1 MSLLDETV
9 EAYAE
14 AQTTPAAEHLRT
26 VARETADEL
35 GSTVMLTGP
44 VEGRLLETLV
54 FATAPQ
60 LVLEIGTFSG
70 YSALSM
76 ASALPEGGL
85 IVTCE
90 LDDERADF
98 AQRHIDAAGAG
109 NRIEIRRGPALDS
122 IAALDGPVDL
132 VFIDADKQGYMDYYE
147 AVLPKLA
154 PHGLIVADNTL
165 AGGRAATD
173 ENDDTARAIRAFN
186 DHVAVDPRTVQ
197 VLLTVRDGIT
207 LIRRAQTGAT

>member
-1 MSLLDETV
+1 MSFVDEAV
-9 EAYAE
+9 EAYAQ
-14 AQTTPAAEHLRT
+14 AQTTPAADHLR
-26 VARETADEL
+26 RLADETEQEL
-35 GSTVMLTGP
+35 GWTEMLTGT

-76 ASALPEGGL
+76 APALPAGGR
-85 IVTCE
+85 IVSCE

-109 NRIEIRRGPALDS
+109 DRIEIRRGPALDS
-122 IAALDGPVDL
+122 ITALPGPLDL
-132 VFIDADKQGYMDYYE
+132 VFIDADKSGYVDYYE
-147 AVLPKLA
+147 AVLPNLA
-154 PHGLIVADNTL
+154 ARGLIAADNTL
-165 AGGRAATD
+165 AGGRVATD
-173 ENDDTARAIRAFN
+173 ADDGTARAIRAFN
-186 DHVAVDPRTVQ
+186 DHVAADPRTVQ

-207 LIRRAQTGAT
+207 LIRRAQTSDT

>member
-1 MSLLDETV
+1 MSFLDETV

-14 AQTTPAAEHLRT
+14 AQVTPPAPHLGGL
-26 VARETADEL
+26 ARETADEL
-35 GSTVMLTGP
+35 GAIAMLTGP

-60 LVLEIGTFSG
+60 LVLDIGTFSG

-76 ASALPEGGL
+76 VPALPPGGR

-90 LDDERADF
+90 LDDQRADF

-109 NRIEIRRGPALDS
+109 DRIEIRRGPALETV
-122 IAALDGPVDL
+122 AALEGPFDL
-132 VFIDADKQGYMDYYE
+132 VFIDADKSGYVDYYE

-154 PHGLIVADNTL
+154 ARGLVLADNTL

-173 ENDDTARAIRAFN
+173 ADDATARAIRAFN
-186 DHVAVDPRTVQ
+186 DHVAADPRTVQ

-207 LIRRAQTGAT
+207 LIRRAGTLPT

>member
-1 MSLLDETV
+1 MTCLVPDTIET
-9 EAYAE
+9 YAE
-14 AQTTPAAEHLRT
+14 MMTTPIAEHLRT
-26 VARETADEL
+26 VAEETADEL
-35 GSTVMLTGP
+35 GWTVMLTGP

-54 FATAPQ
+54 FATQPQ

-76 ASALPEGGL
+76 APALPEGGR

-90 LDDERADF
+90 LDDQRADF

-109 NRIEIRRGPALDS
+109 DRIEIRRGPALET
-122 IAALDGPVDL
+122 IAALEGPFDL
-132 VFIDADKQGYMDYYE
+132 VFVDADKAGYVDYYE

-154 PHGLIVADNTL
+154 PRGLIVADNTL
-165 AGGRAATD
+165 AGGRAATGED
-173 ENDDTARAIRAFN
+173 DDTARSIRAFN
-186 DHVAVDPRTVQ
+186 DHVAADPRTVQ

-207 LIRRAQTGAT
+207 LIRPA

>member
-1 MSLLDETV
+1 MSFIDETV
-9 EAYAE
+9 AAYAD
-14 AQTTPAAEHLRT
+14 AQVTPPAQHLRT

-54 FATAPQ
+54 SAAAPQ
-60 LVLEIGTFSG
+60 LVLEVGTFSG

-76 ASALPEGGL
+76 VATLPEGGR

-90 LDDERADF
+90 LDDVRADF

-109 NRIEIRRGPALDS
+109 DRIEIRRGPALDS
-122 IAALDGPVDL
+122 IAALDGPFDL
-132 VFIDADKQGYMDYYE
+132 VFIDADKAGYVDYYE

-154 PHGLIVADNTL
+154 PRGLIAADNTL

-173 ENDDTARAIRAFN
+173 ADDDTARAIRAFN
-186 DHVAVDPRTVQ
+186 DHVAADPRTVQ

-207 LIRRAQTGAT
+207 LIRRA

>member
-1 MSLLDETV
+1 MSLLDEAV

-35 GSTVMLTGP
+35 GSPVMLTGP

-186 DHVAVDPRTVQ
+186 DHVAADPRTVQ

>member
-1 MSLLDETV
+1 VIGLPDAIQ
-9 EAYAE
+9 AYAE
-14 AQTTPAAEHLRT
+14 AMTTPAAQPLRT
-26 VARETADEL
+26 IADETAEEL
-35 GSTVMLTGP
+35 GSAVMLTGP

-54 FATAPQ
+54 FATAPR

-76 ASALPEGGL
+76 VSALPDGGR

-109 NRIEIRRGPALDS
+109 DRIEIRRGAALES
-122 IAALDGPVDL
+122 IAALDGPFDL
-132 VFIDADKQGYMDYYE
+132 VFVDADKRGYVDYYE

-154 PHGLIVADNTL
+154 PRGLIAADNTL
-165 AGGRAATD
+165 AGGRAATGED
-173 ENDDTARAIRAFN
+173 DDTARAIRAFN
-186 DHVAVDPRTVQ
+186 DHVAADPRTVQ

>member
-1 MSLLDETV
+1 MSFLDEAV

-14 AQTTPAAEHLRT
+14 AQVTPPPQHLRT

-35 GSTVMLTGP
+35 GLTQMLTGP
-44 VEGRLLETLV
+44 VAGRLLETLV
-54 FATAPQ
+54 FAMAPQ

-76 ASALPEGGL
+76 AAALPAGGH

-98 AQRHIDAAGAG
+98 AQRHIDAADAG
-109 NRIEIRRGPALDS
+109 DRIEIRRGPALES
-122 IAALDGPVDL
+122 IAALEGPFDL
-132 VFIDADKQGYMDYYE
+132 VFIDADKTGYVGYYE
-147 AVLPKLA
+147 AVLPRLA
-154 PHGLIVADNTL
+154 ARGVIVADNTL

-173 ENDDTARAIRAFN
+173 ADDDTARAIRAFN
-186 DHVAVDPRTVQ
+186 DHVAADPRTVQ

-207 LIRRAQTGAT
+207 LIRRA